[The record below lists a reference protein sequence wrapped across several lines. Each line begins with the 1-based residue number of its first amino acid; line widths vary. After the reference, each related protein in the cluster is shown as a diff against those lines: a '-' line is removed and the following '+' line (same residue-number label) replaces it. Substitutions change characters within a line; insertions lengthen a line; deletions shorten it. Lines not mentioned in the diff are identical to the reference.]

1 VFITGLEERVLPY
14 CKAIEGRDEITE
26 ERRLFYVGMTR
37 SRDILWLTGANKRKL
52 YAKIQ
57 DQEPSRFLKDIL
69 KNCCQWIETVT
80 TYPVPKQETVKKKV
94 VPKLAFALYSAGSR
108 VKHPTWG
115 VGVVRDCYG
124 DGDDQK
130 ITVNFPSIG
139 IKRIAIK
146 FVNLEKI

>member
-1 VFITGLEERVLPY
+1 MD
-14 CKAIEGRDEITE
+14 RD
-26 ERRLFYVGMTR
+26 
-37 SRDILWLTGANKRKL
+37 DN
-52 YAKIQ
+52 
-57 DQEPSRFLKDIL
+57 
-69 KNCCQWIETVT
+69 N
-80 TYPVPKQETVKKKV
+80 YPMPKQETVKKKV
-94 VPKLAFALYSAGSR
+94 VPKHAFALYSAGSR

-139 IKRIAIK
+139 VKRIAIK